1 MLRAGFYQGD
11 KLGAQAARAYRNAL
25 RDGLLAHVAIS
36 LEDALRAG
44 ADGTVLDGYI
54 SLHDEARRDPQT
66 IAKAASQLWKLPE
79 SAKADLDTH
88 LREALAERPLTLP
101 RGRDAALIGKK
112 R

>member
-1 MLRAGFYQGD
+1 M
-11 KLGAQAARAYRNAL
+11 
-25 RDGLLAHVAIS
+25 
-36 LEDALRAG
+36 RAG

-66 IAKAASQLWKLPE
+66 IAKAASQAWKLAE
-79 SAKADLDTH
+79 NAKADLDVH

-101 RGRDAALIGKK
+101 RGRDDALIGKK